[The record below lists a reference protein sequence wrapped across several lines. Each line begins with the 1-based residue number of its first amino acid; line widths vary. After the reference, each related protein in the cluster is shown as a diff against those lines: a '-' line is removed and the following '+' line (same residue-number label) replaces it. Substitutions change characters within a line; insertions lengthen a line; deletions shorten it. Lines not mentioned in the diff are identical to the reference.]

1 LIETNYGMSLVV
13 KRYKKLVKELLFAY
27 SELEYV
33 DEVLKE
39 AHVDFEIF
47 YQDYCKKN
55 NVPIQ
60 ELNQKNATK
69 LEKVYPKNE
78 IKTNEAGIIQYEE
91 SKEEKK
97 NHKLFQRMYRMI
109 AKRLHPDKFSNQEQ
123 TVEVLEK
130 IEAFKQATS
139 AYNKNNW
146 AKFLDICEKY
156 DILPTRYEKINSLI
170 RDEISEIGKEVN
182 NKKLSFSWRLY
193 DCEDDNQCKEKI
205 IKDFLYQLFKYRI
218 QE

>member
-1 LIETNYGMSLVV
+1 
-13 KRYKKLVKELLFAY
+13 
-27 SELEYV
+27 
-33 DEVLKE
+33 
-39 AHVDFEIF
+39 
-47 YQDYCKKN
+47 
-55 NVPIQ
+55 
-60 ELNQKNATK
+60 
-69 LEKVYPKNE
+69 
-78 IKTNEAGIIQYEE
+78 
-91 SKEEKK
+91 
-97 NHKLFQRMYRMI
+97 MI